1 MRLLVALTFGV
12 LAILSAIGAGIGVVL
27 VRNVVE
33 PEGFTRTVVAIVQSP
48 EGQRFVARE
57 VGGAV
62 EAEAAGLPAPIA
74 TAAGAVAGTW
84 AAAVLASPEA
94 ARVLAPTAI
103 ALQRGLLIDEQTGS
117 AAIDLRSLAAAAPVP
132 AEVEAVLVALPGE
145 VVVDVPWLQVDG
157 RVQFILRQL
166 DRHRVIPAVL
176 AGSAVILALIAI
188 SAARRRGLAVLLLGG
203 GLVAAVLLVHLYGIR
218 DPSVWFA
225 SSGAAARG
233 LEVAAV
239 REVLRGWNAV
249 GGALVVIGVA
259 IAILGAVVGVG
270 GRSRRSAV

>member
-145 VVVDVPWLQVDG
+145 VVVDVPWLQVADHD
-157 RVQFILRQL
+157 I
-166 DRHRVIPAVL
+166 AVSRALPRPSAPPFQHAPIDHASAL
-176 AGSAVILALIAI
+176 ARI
-188 SAARRRGLAVLLLGG
+188 
-203 GLVAAVLLVHLYGIR
+203 
-218 DPSVWFA
+218 
-225 SSGAAARG
+225 
-233 LEVAAV
+233 
-239 REVLRGWNAV
+239 
-249 GGALVVIGVA
+249 
-259 IAILGAVVGVG
+259 
-270 GRSRRSAV
+270 